1 MNSSPHSPA
10 EPGERYL
17 SFTYGERNCAIIADQ
32 VEEVLGS
39 LTVSRVPGAG
49 RAVRGIAVHRG
60 DILTVLELS
69 ELMPAE
75 FPKATSSEKYLVLT
89 PGQDGARLAISI
101 SRANGFSDLTSE
113 ELGPTGSPPLIVNSQ
128 TIAEIAV
135 NAVKT

>member
-10 EPGERYL
+10 EPGQKYL
-17 SFTYGERNCAIIADQ
+17 SFTYGERTCAISADQ

-39 LTVSRVPGAG
+39 LTVSRAPGAG
-49 RAVRGIAVHRG
+49 PAVRGIAVHRG

-75 FPKATSSEKYLVLT
+75 FPNGSNTNKYLVLA
-89 PGQDGARLAISI
+89 PGHDGARLAISI
-101 SRANGFSDLTSE
+101 SRANGFSDLTSDE
-113 ELGPTGSPPLIVNSQ
+113 MSPAGSPPLIINRQ
-128 TIAEIAV
+128 TIAEIAI

>member
-17 SFTYGERNCAIIADQ
+17 SFTYGERTCAINADQ

-60 DILTVLELS
+60 DILTVIELS

-75 FPKATSSEKYLVLT
+75 FPNASNSGKYLVLA
-89 PGQDGARLAISI
+89 PGHDGARLAISI
-101 SRANGFSDLTSE
+101 SRANGFSDLNSE
-113 ELGPTGSPPLIVNSQ
+113 EIGSAESPPLIINSQ
-128 TIAEIAV
+128 AIAEIAI